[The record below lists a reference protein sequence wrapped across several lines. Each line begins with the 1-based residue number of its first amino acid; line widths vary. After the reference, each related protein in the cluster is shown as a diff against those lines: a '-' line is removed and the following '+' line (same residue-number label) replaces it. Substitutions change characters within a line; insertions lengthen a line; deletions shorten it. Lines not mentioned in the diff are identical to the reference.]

1 MVGAG
6 LLPTRLGRD
15 SAAESVIELAA
26 NVASQVAAD
35 LATRGENRYNGSP
48 SDADSRLGYE
58 ALGRAGLIGLHW
70 PVRLGGRG
78 LDPQTTLACEELF
91 GYHWLPLSG
100 YLLSVKTIG
109 NALLQYAA
117 PDLQIRLLPEI
128 GAGRLMFCQG
138 FSEPDAGTDLASL
151 RTRAFRR
158 GNRWVI
164 SGRKIWTSSA
174 EHADWIYLAV
184 RTEPDAPR
192 HRGLS
197 VLVAD
202 MRTPGIEVTVH
213 PTLGGGTLGEV
224 VLDEVEVP
232 ADQVVGEA
240 GGGWRVLLG
249 TLDYERVTSE
259 KVGVIFRLL
268 DDLAPYARTAAH
280 RSVLRQLR
288 GAAEAARLLGVR
300 ATALLAERAVAP
312 PDGQARLAGQV
323 SAGASMARLSVAVL
337 MQRLAA
343 AALDICGPTA
353 LIEGG
358 PDSVLDGRLAA
369 FRRSSIAMTIAG
381 GAADVQRRVIARQG
395 LGL

>member
-1 MVGAG
+1 MIELSASVARK
-6 LLPTRLGRD
+6 L
-15 SAAESVIELAA
+15 AAELTA
-26 NVASQVAAD
+26 
-35 LATRGENRYNGSP
+35 RGENRFNGSP
-48 SDADSRLGYE
+48 SDADSELAYAE
-58 ALGRAGLIGLHW
+58 LGRAGLIGLHW

-78 LDPQTTLACEELF
+78 LDPRTTLACEEVF

-117 PDLQIRLLPEI
+117 SALQERLLPEI
-128 GAGRLMFCQG
+128 AAGRLMFCQG
-138 FSEPDAGTDLASL
+138 FSEPDAGSDLASL
-151 RTRAFRR
+151 RTRATRSGR
-158 GNRWVI
+158 GWVV

-174 EHADWIYLAV
+174 EHANWIYLAV
-184 RTEPDAPR
+184 RTDRDAPR

-202 MRTPGIEVTVH
+202 MRMPGIDVTVH
-213 PTLGGGTLGEV
+213 HTLGGGTLGEV

-232 ADQVVGEA
+232 ADQIVGEP
-240 GGGWRVLLG
+240 GGGWRVMLG

-259 KVGVIFRLL
+259 KVGVVLRLL

-300 ATALLAERAVAP
+300 ATTLLADRAAASMDP
-312 PDGQARLAGQV
+312 ASMDPARATSRANV
-323 SAGASMARLSVAVL
+323 SAAASMARLSVASL

-343 AALDICGPTA
+343 VALDVCGPAA

-358 PDSVLDGRLAA
+358 PDSILDGRLAA
-369 FRRSSIAMTIAG
+369 FRRASVAMTIAG
-381 GAADVQRRVIARQG
+381 GAADIQRRGIARQG